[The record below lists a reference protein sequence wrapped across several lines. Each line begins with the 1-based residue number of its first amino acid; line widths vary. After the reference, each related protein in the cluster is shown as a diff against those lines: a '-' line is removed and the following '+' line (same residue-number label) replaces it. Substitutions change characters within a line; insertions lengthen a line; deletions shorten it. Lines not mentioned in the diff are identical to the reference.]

1 MTVDLQ
7 EAEAYNRT
15 LEGGEI
21 TYMQVTKTTVVWQ
34 KLRGLEVD
42 GKLGPV
48 TRQDIDSVGLP
59 ESVVPEVASGE
70 GFRFVVQQLSDDEFS
85 VKEAG

>member
-15 LEGGEI
+15 LQGGEI
-21 TYMQVTKTTVVWQ
+21 TYMQVTKATVVWQ
-34 KLRGLEVD
+34 TIRGLKVD

-48 TRQDIDSVGLP
+48 TRQDLDFVGNP
-59 ESVVPEVASGE
+59 ESVVPEVASGN

-85 VKEAG
+85 VEEVG